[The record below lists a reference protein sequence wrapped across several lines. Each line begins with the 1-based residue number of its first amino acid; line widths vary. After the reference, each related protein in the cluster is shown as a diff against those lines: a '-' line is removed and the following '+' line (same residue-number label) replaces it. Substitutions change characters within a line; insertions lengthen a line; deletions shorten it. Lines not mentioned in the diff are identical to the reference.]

1 MAYYPWVCAM
11 LRFFAILM
19 AVIAWVLV
27 QSVRL
32 EAHDAVRMF
41 WNEEAYAAQ
50 EMTIASL
57 ELELERRT
65 MQGEDMLARLR
76 SHYDAGSVS
85 CAGAGTAS
93 VAARV
98 YCAAAMGRQRSGQR
112 QRRPWAT
119 RVPLWALPGGAGRV
133 CSSGCRGCWTY
144 LAYRRVFSLHALNIP
159 CILDG
164 SCPSSSILVLGP
176 GFLCWPSLSYF
187 FTEASG
193 TEAVSFSDYPC
204 A

>member
-57 ELELERRT
+57 ELHGIGKENDARRRH
-65 MQGEDMLARLR
+65 AR
-76 SHYDAGSVS
+76 S
-85 CAGAGTAS
+85 TEE
-93 VAARV
+93 
-98 YCAAAMGRQRSGQR
+98 
-112 QRRPWAT
+112 
-119 RVPLWALPGGAGRV
+119 PL
-133 CSSGCRGCWTY
+133 
-144 LAYRRVFSLHALNIP
+144 
-159 CILDG
+159 
-164 SCPSSSILVLGP
+164 
-176 GFLCWPSLSYF
+176 
-187 FTEASG
+187 
-193 TEAVSFSDYPC
+193 
-204 A
+204 